1 MEFANHF
8 AKIHAIIFLQISING
23 SRISEK
29 WKLSSFE
36 FVIVLTH
43 HSSSKKWTQNC
54 LAFIYCNFTP
64 ICAELQNCY
73 GMDFGKMVCKFHFQ
87 IPHAVLHY
95 TANFQVYITT
105 RSTKTG
111 NRTENRIPD
120 QNFFFLQTLQTSTIS

>member
-1 MEFANHF
+1 MQFSMRNSKREFANHF
-8 AKIHAIIFLQISING
+8 VKNHTIVFLQISTIG
-23 SRISEK
+23 SLISEK

-64 ICAELQNCY
+64 ICAELRKSY
-73 GMDFGKMVCKFHFQ
+73 GMDFGKMVCKFHFW
-87 IPHAVLHY
+87 IPCASLHY
-95 TANFQVYITT
+95 PSNFQVYITT

-111 NRTENRIPD
+111 TLYS
-120 QNFFFLQTLQTSTIS
+120 QNHNN